1 MLPDP
6 FSIFPLRAVTGSVVR
21 CDFAPVCRL
30 LLVLALFGPLPCAAA
45 QTADPDPVAVLPVTV
60 LIDTAIDQQN
70 TAAGITAAP
79 QADPDTLLRRTT
91 LDLAGRIPTRRERDW
106 FLQLPA
112 ETRQQQLVDRLMQ
125 LPDFDFHLRNSLDE
139 ML

>member
-6 FSIFPLRAVTGSVVR
+6 FSIFPLRAGAVSVVR

-70 TAAGITAAP
+70 T
-79 QADPDTLLRRTT
+79 
-91 LDLAGRIPTRRERDW
+91 
-106 FLQLPA
+106 
-112 ETRQQQLVDRLMQ
+112 
-125 LPDFDFHLRNSLDE
+125 
-139 ML
+139 